1 MRVGLNFGSVG
12 RRAGLGPAPTES
24 PERRLPLR
32 RAGCFHARAPGGPVC
47 RPYKIRGTLRSFRRG
62 RSQTGPGAALGRS
75 PHPSGLTASP
85 PTPFGLQPF
94 PPDRGN
100 RPSPKGEGFWAAKGR
115 PYGGKRPGSVG
126 SANPGAEAEPH
137 QSQFSSRS
145 GPQWGRTGPH
155 PSTPVLR
162 AGNFLPT
169 SRGNPRNGGPGAD
182 SPCQG
187 EMSRSDRGGRV
198 GEYGHA
204 VSILSR
210 PPAILWFL
218 SHRWERNSPPAGGE
232 TPLRTTNAV
241 RNLPPHPAPSG
252 PPDPIPSGLRP
263 SPLDKGSRPPGGR
276 LRKGRR
282 RNSPAPIHSPIT
294 HSNIEIKTTPERRY
308 AP

>member
-1 MRVGLNFGSVG
+1 MRGPQLGHLSSHRKGAGGSADWFSLVFRCRSLGNHRTPGTPLLDCAFVRVGLNSGSVG

-115 PYGGKRPGSVG
+115 PYGENRTGSVNSARPG
-126 SANPGAEAEPH
+126 ADAKP
-137 QSQFSSRS
+137 QQLQFPSRS

-155 PSTPVLR
+155 PSTPDFAR
-162 AGNFLPT
+162 RKFSAHF
-169 SRGNPRNGGPGAD
+169 
-182 SPCQG
+182 
-187 EMSRSDRGGRV
+187 
-198 GEYGHA
+198 
-204 VSILSR
+204 
-210 PPAILWFL
+210 
-218 SHRWERNSPPAGGE
+218 
-232 TPLRTTNAV
+232 
-241 RNLPPHPAPSG
+241 
-252 PPDPIPSGLRP
+252 
-263 SPLDKGSRPPGGR
+263 KG
-276 LRKGRR
+276 
-282 RNSPAPIHSPIT
+282 
-294 HSNIEIKTTPERRY
+294 
-308 AP
+308 